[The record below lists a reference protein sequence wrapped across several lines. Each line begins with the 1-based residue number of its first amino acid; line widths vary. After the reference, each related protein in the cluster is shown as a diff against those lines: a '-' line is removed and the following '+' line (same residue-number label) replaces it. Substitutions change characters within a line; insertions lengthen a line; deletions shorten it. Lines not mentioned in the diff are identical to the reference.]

1 MEDYCQMSV
10 LWMIVGIVA
19 GFAAGFVLAFL
30 IQKSKQA
37 LLAAQM
43 ASAQTEKDNAATELE
58 KMRAE
63 LATKMVEQATTVT
76 KMEGLKEQ
84 LAEQKQAMADLQKRL
99 TTEFEN
105 MANRILKERAAELS
119 ETSKKDLGAILNPL
133 KDNIAEFKQ
142 QVREAYSLEMRDK
155 AGLREQLKLLTEQN
169 ARISDEA
176 NNLTKALKGDVKQQG
191 NWGEIV
197 LERVLEMS
205 GLHIGREFEREA
217 VSKDDNDANKRPD
230 VIVHL
235 PDNKHVVIDS
245 KVSLV
250 AYDRLVNAPDNAAYE
265 TALKDQVSSLKKHV
279 NELAAKNYPNLPGLN
294 APDFVL
300 MFVPIEAMFSVA
312 VDADKNL
319 FAYAWEKKIVI
330 VSPTTLLATLRT
342 IASIWQQEN
351 QTKNAFEIARLGDV
365 LYDKM
370 VGFIDDFQK
379 IKRSLDA
386 ADKAYNDALGKMS
399 TGKGNM
405 LNTATRI
412 KELGAKAGKTIPQNL
427 LQDAEE

>member
-1 MEDYCQMSV
+1 MNIILLIIGALLIFV
-10 LWMIVGIVA
+10 V
-19 GFAAGFVLAFL
+19 GFVLAWV
-30 IQKSKQA
+30 IQQSKHTA
-37 LLAAQM
+37 LTTQLTTLQTDKDNL
-43 ASAQTEKDNAATELE
+43 ASALDKVRN
-58 KMRAE
+58 E
-63 LATKMVEQATTVT
+63 LADKTVEQATTAT
-76 KMEGLKEQ
+76 KMEGLQEQ
-84 LAEQKQAMADLQKRL
+84 LKAQKQEMADLQQRL

-133 KDNIAEFKQ
+133 KENIAEFKQ
-142 QVREAYSLEMRDK
+142 QVREAYSIEMRDK

-351 QTKNAFEIARLGDV
+351 QTKNAFEIARLGGV

>member
-1 MEDYCQMSV
+1 
-10 LWMIVGIVA
+10 MIVGIVV

-119 ETSKKDLGAILNPL
+119 ETSKKDLSAILNPL

-142 QVREAYSLEMRDK
+142 QVHEAYSLEMRDK

-217 VSKDDNDANKRPD
+217 VSKDDNDAAKRPD

-351 QTKNAFEIARLGDV
+351 QTKNAFEIARLGGV

>member
-1 MEDYCQMSV
+1 
-10 LWMIVGIVA
+10 MIVGIVA

-63 LATKMVEQATTVT
+63 LAIKMVEQATTVT

-265 TALKDQVSSLKKHV
+265 TALKEQVASLKKHV

-351 QTKNAFEIARLGDV
+351 QTKNAFEIARLGGV

-427 LQDAEE
+427 LQDAEA

>member
-1 MEDYCQMSV
+1 MSI
-10 LWMIVGIVA
+10 LWMIVGIVV

-58 KMRAE
+58 KMRAD

-119 ETSKKDLGAILNPL
+119 ETSKKDLSAILNPL

-142 QVREAYSLEMRDK
+142 QVHEAYSLEMRDK

-351 QTKNAFEIARLGDV
+351 QTKNAFEIARLGGV

-427 LQDAEE
+427 LQDAGE

>member
-1 MEDYCQMSV
+1 
-10 LWMIVGIVA
+10 MIVGIVA

-58 KMRAE
+58 KMRAD

-351 QTKNAFEIARLGDV
+351 QTKNAFEIARLGGV

-427 LQDAEE
+427 LQDAEA

>member
-1 MEDYCQMSV
+1 
-10 LWMIVGIVA
+10 MIVGVVA

-43 ASAQTEKDNAATELE
+43 ASAQTEKDNATTELE

-84 LAEQKQAMADLQKRL
+84 LAEEKQAMADLQKRL

-205 GLHIGREFEREA
+205 GLHIGREYEREA

-351 QTKNAFEIARLGDV
+351 QTKNAFEIARLGGV

-379 IKRSLDA
+379 IKRSLEA

-427 LQDAEE
+427 LQDAEA

>member
-1 MEDYCQMSV
+1 MSV

-37 LLAAQM
+37 LLAAQI

-58 KMRAE
+58 KMRAD

-119 ETSKKDLGAILNPL
+119 ETSKKDLSAILNPL

-265 TALKDQVSSLKKHV
+265 TALKEQVASLKKHV

-351 QTKNAFEIARLGDV
+351 QTKNAFEIARLGGV

-427 LQDAEE
+427 LQDAGE

>member
-1 MEDYCQMSV
+1 
-10 LWMIVGIVA
+10 MIVGVVA

-217 VSKDDNDANKRPD
+217 VSKDDSDANKRPD

-265 TALKDQVSSLKKHV
+265 MALKEQVASLKKHV

-351 QTKNAFEIARLGDV
+351 QTKNAFEIARLGGV

-427 LQDAEE
+427 LQDAGE

>member
-1 MEDYCQMSV
+1 MSV

-119 ETSKKDLGAILNPL
+119 ETSKKDLSAILNPL

-217 VSKDDNDANKRPD
+217 VSKDDSDANKRPD

-351 QTKNAFEIARLGDV
+351 QTKNAFEIARLGGV

-427 LQDAEE
+427 LQDAEA

>member
-1 MEDYCQMSV
+1 
-10 LWMIVGIVA
+10 MIVGVVA
-19 GFAAGFVLAFL
+19 GFAAGFVLVFL

-43 ASAQTEKDNAATELE
+43 SSAQTEKDNATNELE

-84 LAEQKQAMADLQKRL
+84 WTEHKQAMADLQKRL

-119 ETSKKDLGAILNPL
+119 ETSKKDLGAILHPL

-205 GLHIGREFEREA
+205 GLHIGREYEREA

-265 TALKDQVSSLKKHV
+265 TALKEQVASLKKHV

-330 VSPTTLLATLRT
+330 VIPTTLLATLRT

-351 QTKNAFEIARLGDV
+351 QTKNAFEIARLGGV

-379 IKRSLDA
+379 IKRSLEA

>member
-1 MEDYCQMSV
+1 MSV
-10 LWMIVGIVA
+10 LWMIVGIVV

-58 KMRAE
+58 KMRAD

-119 ETSKKDLGAILNPL
+119 ETSKKDLSAILNPL

-142 QVREAYSLEMRDK
+142 QVHKAYSLEMRDK

-205 GLHIGREFEREA
+205 GLHIGREYEREA

-265 TALKDQVSSLKKHV
+265 TALKEQVASLKKHV

-351 QTKNAFEIARLGDV
+351 QTKNAFEIARLGGV

-379 IKRSLDA
+379 IKRSLEA

-427 LQDAEE
+427 LQDAEA

>member
-1 MEDYCQMSV
+1 
-10 LWMIVGIVA
+10 MIVGVVA

-58 KMRAE
+58 KMRAD

-217 VSKDDNDANKRPD
+217 VSKDDSDANKRPD

-351 QTKNAFEIARLGDV
+351 QTKNAFEIARLGGV

>member
-1 MEDYCQMSV
+1 
-10 LWMIVGIVA
+10 MIVGIVA

-43 ASAQTEKDNAATELE
+43 ASAQTEKDNATTELE

-217 VSKDDNDANKRPD
+217 VSKDDSDAAKRPD

-265 TALKDQVSSLKKHV
+265 TALKEQVASLKKHV

-351 QTKNAFEIARLGDV
+351 QTKNAFEIARLGGV

-427 LQDAEE
+427 LQDAGE

>member
-1 MEDYCQMSV
+1 
-10 LWMIVGIVA
+10 MIVGVVA

-84 LAEQKQAMADLQKRL
+84 LAEEKQAMADLQKRL

-265 TALKDQVSSLKKHV
+265 TALKEQVASLKKHV

-351 QTKNAFEIARLGDV
+351 QTKNAFEIARLGGV

-427 LQDAEE
+427 LQDAEA

>member
-1 MEDYCQMSV
+1 
-10 LWMIVGIVA
+10 MIVGIVA

-217 VSKDDNDANKRPD
+217 VSKDDSDAAKRPD

-351 QTKNAFEIARLGDV
+351 QTKNAFEIARLGGV

-399 TGKGNM
+399 AGKGNM
-405 LNTATRI
+405 LNTAERI

>member
-1 MEDYCQMSV
+1 
-10 LWMIVGIVA
+10 MIVGIVA

-217 VSKDDNDANKRPD
+217 VSKDDSDANKRPD

-265 TALKDQVSSLKKHV
+265 MALKEQVASLKKHV

-351 QTKNAFEIARLGDV
+351 QTKNAFEIARLGGV

-427 LQDAEE
+427 LQDAEA

>member
-1 MEDYCQMSV
+1 
-10 LWMIVGIVA
+10 MIVGVVA

-217 VSKDDNDANKRPD
+217 VSKDDSDAAKRPD

-351 QTKNAFEIARLGDV
+351 QTKNAFEIARLGGV

-427 LQDAEE
+427 LQDAEA

>member
-1 MEDYCQMSV
+1 MSV

-63 LATKMVEQATTVT
+63 LAIKMVEQATTVT

-265 TALKDQVSSLKKHV
+265 TALKEQVASLKKHV

-351 QTKNAFEIARLGDV
+351 QTKNAFEIARLGGV

-427 LQDAEE
+427 LQDAEA

>member
-1 MEDYCQMSV
+1 MSV
-10 LWMIVGIVA
+10 LWMIVGIVV

-119 ETSKKDLGAILNPL
+119 ETSKKDLSAILNPL

-217 VSKDDNDANKRPD
+217 VSKDDSDAAKRPD

-265 TALKDQVSSLKKHV
+265 TALKEQVASLKKHV

-351 QTKNAFEIARLGDV
+351 QTKNAFEIARLGGV

>member
-1 MEDYCQMSV
+1 
-10 LWMIVGIVA
+10 MIVGIVA

-142 QVREAYSLEMRDK
+142 QVHEAYSLEMRDK

-265 TALKDQVSSLKKHV
+265 TALKEQVASLKKHV

-351 QTKNAFEIARLGDV
+351 QTKNAFEIARLGGV

>member
-1 MEDYCQMSV
+1 MSV

-37 LLAAQM
+37 LLAAQI

-58 KMRAE
+58 KMRAD

-84 LAEQKQAMADLQKRL
+84 LAEEKQAMADLQKRL

-119 ETSKKDLGAILNPL
+119 ETSKKDLSAILNPL

-265 TALKDQVSSLKKHV
+265 TALKEQVASLKKHV

-351 QTKNAFEIARLGDV
+351 QTKNAFEIARLGGV

-427 LQDAEE
+427 LQDAGE

>member
-1 MEDYCQMSV
+1 MSV
-10 LWMIVGIVA
+10 LWMIVGVVA

-37 LLAAQM
+37 LLDAQM

-119 ETSKKDLGAILNPL
+119 ETSKKDLSAILNPL

-142 QVREAYSLEMRDK
+142 QVHEAYSLEMRDK

-217 VSKDDNDANKRPD
+217 VSKDDSDANKRPD

-351 QTKNAFEIARLGDV
+351 QTKNAFEIARLGGV

-379 IKRSLDA
+379 IKRSLEA

>member
-1 MEDYCQMSV
+1 MV
-10 LWMIVGIVA
+10 VGIVA

-30 IQKSKQA
+30 MQKSKQA

-217 VSKDDNDANKRPD
+217 VSKDDSDAAKRPD

-351 QTKNAFEIARLGDV
+351 QTKNAFEIARLGGV

>member
-1 MEDYCQMSV
+1 MSV

-43 ASAQTEKDNAATELE
+43 ASAQTERDNAATELE

-217 VSKDDNDANKRPD
+217 VSKDDNDAAKRPD

-351 QTKNAFEIARLGDV
+351 QTKNAFEIARLGGV

-427 LQDAEE
+427 LQDAEA

>member
-1 MEDYCQMSV
+1 
-10 LWMIVGIVA
+10 MIVGVVA

-58 KMRAE
+58 KMRAD

-217 VSKDDNDANKRPD
+217 VSKDDSDANKRPD

-265 TALKDQVSSLKKHV
+265 TALKEQVASLKKHV

-351 QTKNAFEIARLGDV
+351 QTKNAFEIARLGGV

>member
-1 MEDYCQMSV
+1 
-10 LWMIVGIVA
+10 MIVGIVA

-43 ASAQTEKDNAATELE
+43 ASAQTEKDNATTELE

-265 TALKDQVSSLKKHV
+265 MALKEQVASLKKHV

-351 QTKNAFEIARLGDV
+351 QTKNAFEIARLGGV

-379 IKRSLDA
+379 IKRSLEA

-427 LQDAEE
+427 LQDAEA

>member
-1 MEDYCQMSV
+1 MTV

-43 ASAQTEKDNAATELE
+43 ASAQTEKDNATTELE

-217 VSKDDNDANKRPD
+217 VSKDDSDAAKRPD

-265 TALKDQVSSLKKHV
+265 TALKEQVASLKKHV

-351 QTKNAFEIARLGDV
+351 QTKNAFEIARLGGV

-427 LQDAEE
+427 LQDAGE

>member
-1 MEDYCQMSV
+1 MSV
-10 LWMIVGIVA
+10 LWMIVGVVA

-58 KMRAE
+58 KMRAD

-351 QTKNAFEIARLGDV
+351 QTKNAFEIARLGGV

-379 IKRSLDA
+379 IKRSLEA

-427 LQDAEE
+427 LQDAEA

>member
-1 MEDYCQMSV
+1 MSV
-10 LWMIVGIVA
+10 LWMIVGVVA

-217 VSKDDNDANKRPD
+217 VSKDDSDANKRPD

-265 TALKDQVSSLKKHV
+265 MALKEQVASLKKHV

-351 QTKNAFEIARLGDV
+351 QTKNAFEIARLGGV

>member
-1 MEDYCQMSV
+1 
-10 LWMIVGIVA
+10 MIVGVVA

-58 KMRAE
+58 KMRAD

-142 QVREAYSLEMRDK
+142 QVHEAYSLEMRDK

-217 VSKDDNDANKRPD
+217 VSKDDNDANKRHD

-265 TALKDQVSSLKKHV
+265 TALKEQVASLKKHV

-351 QTKNAFEIARLGDV
+351 QTKNAFEIARLGGV

-427 LQDAEE
+427 LQDAEA

>member
-1 MEDYCQMSV
+1 
-10 LWMIVGIVA
+10 MIVGIVA

-63 LATKMVEQATTVT
+63 LAIKMVEQATTVT

-351 QTKNAFEIARLGDV
+351 QTKNAFEIARLGGV

-427 LQDAEE
+427 LQDAEEWNV

>member
-1 MEDYCQMSV
+1 MSV
-10 LWMIVGIVA
+10 LWMIVGVVA

-58 KMRAE
+58 KMRAD

-351 QTKNAFEIARLGDV
+351 QTKNAFEIARLGGV

-427 LQDAEE
+427 LQDAEA

>member
-1 MEDYCQMSV
+1 MSV
-10 LWMIVGIVA
+10 LWMVVGIVA

-119 ETSKKDLGAILNPL
+119 ETSKKDLSAILNPL

-265 TALKDQVSSLKKHV
+265 TALKEQVASLKKHV

-351 QTKNAFEIARLGDV
+351 QTKNAFEIARLGGV

>member
-1 MEDYCQMSV
+1 MSV

-63 LATKMVEQATTVT
+63 LAAKMVEQATTVT

-119 ETSKKDLGAILNPL
+119 ETSKKDLSAILNPL

-142 QVREAYSLEMRDK
+142 QVHEAYSLEMRDK

-351 QTKNAFEIARLGDV
+351 QTKNALEIARLGGV
-365 LYDKM
+365 LYDKL

-399 TGKGNM
+399 AGKGNM
-405 LNTATRI
+405 LNTAERI

>member
-1 MEDYCQMSV
+1 MSV

-142 QVREAYSLEMRDK
+142 QVHEVYSLEMRDK

-217 VSKDDNDANKRPD
+217 VSKDDSDANKRPD

-265 TALKDQVSSLKKHV
+265 TALKEQVASLKKHV

-351 QTKNAFEIARLGDV
+351 QTKNAFEIARLGGV

>member
-1 MEDYCQMSV
+1 MTV

-58 KMRAE
+58 KMRAD

-351 QTKNAFEIARLGDV
+351 QTKNAFEIARLGGV

-427 LQDAEE
+427 LQDAEG

>member
-1 MEDYCQMSV
+1 
-10 LWMIVGIVA
+10 MIVGVVA

-58 KMRAE
+58 KMRAD

-217 VSKDDNDANKRPD
+217 VSKDDSDAAKRPD

-351 QTKNAFEIARLGDV
+351 QTKNAFEIARLGGV

-427 LQDAEE
+427 LQDAEA

>member
-1 MEDYCQMSV
+1 MSV

-142 QVREAYSLEMRDK
+142 QVHEAYSLEMRDK

-191 NWGEIV
+191 NWGKIV

-351 QTKNAFEIARLGDV
+351 QTKNAFEIARLGGV

-379 IKRSLDA
+379 IKRSLEA

-427 LQDAEE
+427 LQDAEA

>member
-1 MEDYCQMSV
+1 
-10 LWMIVGIVA
+10 MIVGVVA

-58 KMRAE
+58 KMRAD

-84 LAEQKQAMADLQKRL
+84 LAEEKQAMADLQKRL

-217 VSKDDNDANKRPD
+217 VSKDDSDAAKRPD

-265 TALKDQVSSLKKHV
+265 TALKEQVASLKKHV

-351 QTKNAFEIARLGDV
+351 QTKNAFEIARLGGV

-427 LQDAEE
+427 LQDAEA

>member
-1 MEDYCQMSV
+1 MTV

-58 KMRAE
+58 KMRAD

-217 VSKDDNDANKRPD
+217 VSKDDSDANKRPD

-351 QTKNAFEIARLGDV
+351 QTKNAFEIARLGGV

-427 LQDAEE
+427 LQDAGE